1 MADRKDV
8 LLRQVRALADE
19 VRANRKL
26 QYGLL
31 AIAAIIIVELGLDW
45 SDAISARERRL
56 QELRTELR
64 QLRGQSRD
72 EAALKATLADLEKQQ
87 AAIEKRLWTVSSDP
101 VGQAKL
107 KDWLMTLAKDTGAKE
122 FKLVLAT
129 PKAIGERT
137 AAGVA
142 GDKEN
147 ALGLREFRA
156 DIGFVFTPETL
167 ERMLYAIESGE
178 TLASV
183 ESLSV
188 VSRTRKA
195 ELGVSVVMRLGQPM
209 DAAEAARAA
218 ARLNETAGQ
227 SKAEGGEER
236 AAAMSAAAAPVAQP
250 QAQPQTQ
257 TALAVAPMP
266 PALAVPGAGAQTSD
280 SPPPLPDASP
290 ASAHAPAPAASSPPV
305 PESAGRPP
313 IPANISPSP
322 SAESGALPPSSG
334 MPLAQPV
341 EKPPLDLSQ
350 PPAMP
355 QPPSGQGGRAAGG
368 QPQ

>member
-1 MADRKDV
+1 MADRKDA
-8 LLRQVRALADE
+8 LLGHIRALTDE

-31 AIAAIIIVELGLDW
+31 AIAAIIVVELGLDW

-72 EAALKATLADLEKQQ
+72 ETALKATLSDLERQQ

-107 KDWLMTLAKDTGAKE
+107 KDWLTTLAKETGAKE

-137 AAGVA
+137 AASAA
-142 GDKEN
+142 GNKEN

-183 ESLSV
+183 ESLSI

-218 ARLNETAGQ
+218 ARLNESAEQ
-227 SKAEGGEER
+227 SKAAGGEEQ
-236 AAAMSAAAAPVAQP
+236 AAFEAAVPA
-250 QAQPQTQ
+250 AQPQTQ
-257 TALAVAPMP
+257 PQTVPTAATVRPAP
-266 PALAVPGAGAQTSD
+266 AVPDAGAHNSG
-280 SPPPLPDASP
+280 SPSALPDGPP
-290 ASAHAPAPAASSPPV
+290 ASAHAPAPATGSPPV
-305 PESAGRPP
+305 PEPADKLPT
-313 IPANISPSP
+313 PANISPSP
-322 SAESGALPPSSG
+322 SAESGTLPPSSG
-334 MPLAQPV
+334 MPLARPV

-350 PPAMP
+350 PSATP
-355 QPPSGQGGRAAGG
+355 QLPSGQGTMPEGG

>member
-1 MADRKDV
+1 MADRKDAW
-8 LLRQVRALADE
+8 LGHIRALTDE

-31 AIAAIIIVELGLDW
+31 AIAAIIVVELGLDW

-72 EAALKATLADLEKQQ
+72 ETALKATLSDLERQQ

-107 KDWLMTLAKDTGAKE
+107 KDWLTTLAKETGAKE
-122 FKLVLAT
+122 FKLILAT

-137 AAGVA
+137 AASAA
-142 GDKEN
+142 GNKEN

-167 ERMLYAIESGE
+167 ERMLYAIESGK

-183 ESLSV
+183 ESLSI

-218 ARLNETAGQ
+218 ARLNESAEQ
-227 SKAEGGEER
+227 SKAAGGEEQ
-236 AAAMSAAAAPVAQP
+236 AASEAAVPA
-250 QAQPQTQ
+250 AQPQTQ
-257 TALAVAPMP
+257 PQTVPTAATVRPAP
-266 PALAVPGAGAQTSD
+266 AVPDAGAHNSG
-280 SPPPLPDASP
+280 SPSALPDGPP
-290 ASAHAPAPAASSPPV
+290 ASAHAPAPATGSPPV
-305 PESAGRPP
+305 PEPADKLPT
-313 IPANISPSP
+313 PANISPSP
-322 SAESGALPPSSG
+322 SAESGTLPPSSG
-334 MPLAQPV
+334 MPLARPV

-350 PPAMP
+350 PSATP
-355 QPPSGQGGRAAGG
+355 QLPSGQGTMPEGG

>member
-1 MADRKDV
+1 MADRKDAW
-8 LLRQVRALADE
+8 LGHIRALTDE

-31 AIAAIIIVELGLDW
+31 AIAAIIVVELGLDW

-72 EAALKATLADLEKQQ
+72 ETALKATLSDLERQQ
-87 AAIEKRLWTVSSDP
+87 AAIEKRLWIVSSDP

-107 KDWLMTLAKDTGAKE
+107 KDWLTTLAKETGAKE

-137 AAGVA
+137 AASAA
-142 GDKEN
+142 GNKEN

-183 ESLSV
+183 ESLSI

-209 DAAEAARAA
+209 DAAEAARTA
-218 ARLNETAGQ
+218 ARLNESAGQ
-227 SKAEGGEER
+227 SKAAGGEEQ
-236 AAAMSAAAAPVAQP
+236 AASEAAVPAAQH
-250 QAQPQTQ
+250 QAQPHTAPDAASVPQT
-257 TALAVAPMP
+257 P
-266 PALAVPGAGAQTSD
+266 AVPDAGAQNSG
-280 SPPPLPDASP
+280 SPPASP
-290 ASAHAPAPAASSPPV
+290 DGPTASAHAPAPATGSPPV
-305 PESAGRPP
+305 SGPAGKPP
-313 IPANISPSP
+313 TPANILPST
-322 SAESGALPPSSG
+322 SAESGTLPPSSA

-350 PPAMP
+350 PSAMP
-355 QPPSGQGGRAAGG
+355 QLPSGQGTMPEGC

>member
-1 MADRKDV
+1 MADRKDA

-56 QELRTELR
+56 QGLRTELR

-107 KDWLMTLAKDTGAKE
+107 KDWLTTLAKDTGAKE

-129 PKAIGERT
+129 PKAIGERP

-142 GDKEN
+142 GDKGN

-236 AAAMSAAAAPVAQP
+236 AVAMSAATAPVAQP
-250 QAQPQTQ
+250 QAQPQTA
-257 TALAVAPMP
+257 TAVAPVQ
-266 PALAVPGAGAQTSD
+266 PALAVPGAGAQNSE
-280 SPPPLPDASP
+280 SPPPLPGGLP
-290 ASAHAPAPAASSPPV
+290 ASAHDPAPAAGSPPT
-305 PESAGRPP
+305 
-313 IPANISPSP
+313 PANISPPP

>member
-1 MADRKDV
+1 MADRKDAW
-8 LLRQVRALADE
+8 LGHMRALTDE

-31 AIAAIIIVELGLDW
+31 AIAAIIVVELGLDW

-72 EAALKATLADLEKQQ
+72 ETALKATLSDLERQQ

-107 KDWLMTLAKDTGAKE
+107 KDWLTTLAKETGAKE

-137 AAGVA
+137 AASAA
-142 GDKEN
+142 GNKEN

-183 ESLSV
+183 ESLSI

-227 SKAEGGEER
+227 SKAAGGEEQ
-236 AAAMSAAAAPVAQP
+236 AASEAAVPAAQP
-250 QAQPQTQ
+250 QAQAQPHTVPAAA
-257 TALAVAPMP
+257 TVP
-266 PALAVPGAGAQTSD
+266 PAPAVPDAGAHNSG
-280 SPPPLPDASP
+280 SPSALPDGPP
-290 ASAHAPAPAASSPPV
+290 ASAHAPAPATGSPPV
-305 PESAGRPP
+305 PEPAGSPP
-313 IPANISPSP
+313 TPANISPSP
-322 SAESGALPPSSG
+322 SAGTETLPPSSA

-350 PPAMP
+350 PSVTP
-355 QPPSGQGGRAAGG
+355 QLPSGQGAMPEGG
-368 QPQ
+368 PPQ

>member
-1 MADRKDV
+1 MADRKDA
-8 LLRQVRALADE
+8 LLGHIRALTDE

-31 AIAAIIIVELGLDW
+31 AIAAIIVVELGLDW

-72 EAALKATLADLEKQQ
+72 ETALKATLSDLERQQ

-107 KDWLMTLAKDTGAKE
+107 KDWLTTLAKETGAKE

-137 AAGVA
+137 AASAA
-142 GDKEN
+142 GNKEN

-183 ESLSV
+183 ESLSI

-218 ARLNETAGQ
+218 ARLNESAEQ
-227 SKAEGGEER
+227 SKAAGGEEQ
-236 AAAMSAAAAPVAQP
+236 AASEAAVPA
-250 QAQPQTQ
+250 AQPQTQ
-257 TALAVAPMP
+257 PQTVPTAATVRPAP
-266 PALAVPGAGAQTSD
+266 AVPDAGAHNSG
-280 SPPPLPDASP
+280 SPSALPDGPP
-290 ASAHAPAPAASSPPV
+290 ASAHAPAPATGSPPV
-305 PESAGRPP
+305 PEPADKLPT
-313 IPANISPSP
+313 PANISPSP
-322 SAESGALPPSSG
+322 SAESGTLPPSSG
-334 MPLAQPV
+334 MPLARPV

-350 PPAMP
+350 PSATP
-355 QPPSGQGGRAAGG
+355 QLPSGQGTMPEGG